1 MGSDQKAESA
11 GDRKRS
17 SRRRAPSVVEL
28 VRRASAEF
36 SEVTGADVESVS
48 GVETTEDGWQI
59 QLETVE
65 VARIP
70 DTTSVLASY
79 RVRLDTDGELI
90 GYSRIRRYARG
101 QLDQ

>member
-1 MGSDQKAESA
+1 M
-11 GDRKRS
+11 
-17 SRRRAPSVVEL
+17 VEL
-28 VRRASAEF
+28 VRQASAQF
-36 SEVTGADVESVS
+36 SALTGVDVESVS
-48 GVETTEDGWQI
+48 AVENTEDGWQL
-59 QLETVE
+59 QVETVE

-79 RVRLDTDGELI
+79 RLRVSTDGELI